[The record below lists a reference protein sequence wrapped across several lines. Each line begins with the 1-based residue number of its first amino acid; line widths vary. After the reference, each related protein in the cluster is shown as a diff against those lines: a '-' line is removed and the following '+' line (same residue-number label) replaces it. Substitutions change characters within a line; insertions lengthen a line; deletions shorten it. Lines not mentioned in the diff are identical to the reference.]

1 MSDNASNMKKAFKV
15 CLWDEKDTEGDDR
28 VEEDENEEEDDAD
41 DVNDVEVDFE
51 EVFQE
56 QYRRPCNIHT
66 LQLLV
71 NDCIKLLPV
80 RYQNILKKSKIVCA
94 KQHRSNKLSEAMSVQ
109 LPEGCATRWNG
120 QLALMKVIEAHFLE
134 VQQNVG
140 HFLHADLE
148 PLRSLIHFFG
158 LFYFL
163 TKKLESEKT
172 STIQDVIP
180 GLCKLE
186 RDIASCACMPTPY
199 IESCLNCFVN
209 RFGFVSTDMHLVS
222 ATVLSPHGLKWLK
235 IAATKNTKL
244 QFAQEDV
251 IIQKVKAYTGA
262 VIADLDLQNCPP
274 CASQPHFAKETED
287 QFGYETDFP
296 SACTWETEFD
306 QHLLRASSLQTSL
319 DASAY
324 WVAQPFS
331 QLQVAA
337 LMMLAVP
344 ASSAPVERIF
354 SHAGLICSSKRT
366 RMRDDLLSAFIKA
379 KYNYLPTVSA

>member
-1 MSDNASNMKKAFKV
+1 MGLIPLTCWHFQGCEWQCFKHEKGIQTWCV
-15 CLWDEKDTEGDDR
+15 YIWDEKDTEGDDR
-28 VEEDENEEEDDAD
+28 VEEDENEEEEDAD
-41 DVNDVEVDFE
+41 NVNDAEVDFE

-94 KQHRSNKLSEAMSVQ
+94 KQHRSNKLSDAMSVQ
-109 LPEGCATRWNG
+109 LPAGCATRWNG

-148 PLRSLIHFFG
+148 LLRSLIRFFG

-235 IAATKNTKL
+235 IAATKNKKL

-274 CASQPHFAKETED
+274 MCI
-287 QFGYETDFP
+287 
-296 SACTWETEFD
+296 
-306 QHLLRASSLQTSL
+306 
-319 DASAY
+319 
-324 WVAQPFS
+324 
-331 QLQVAA
+331 
-337 LMMLAVP
+337 
-344 ASSAPVERIF
+344 SAPLCQRNRRPVWIRNWFSKCLYMGNWVWPAPAQSIVASHKPWCQRIH
-354 SHAGLICSSKRT
+354 S
-366 RMRDDLLSAFIKA
+366 LSLSYK
-379 KYNYLPTVSA
+379 LQH